1 MGLLGKIFGGSKKS
15 KEPAPQMAP
24 VNRNKIVCPYC
35 FSEFAHHEVHFRVD
49 KNSIQ
54 ASVMSEDDIM
64 DKYGDD
70 ENRMYEEM
78 AKAKIARKFQRQVH
92 DEKLSDFWMGRFKVK
107 PEQRDDKEWNYPVI
121 TPEDTDML
129 FKGSAKEGHF
139 FSNDDNQPF
148 LYKLKDY
155 YGNPAT
161 TRLCPHCHNVISPT
175 YGKYPVV
182 FISVVGITGS
192 GKTVYL
198 NQLIENLQN
207 RLACAGLAV
216 TAPFNMRSVDKIRKG
231 RFLPMSTQEG
241 IMYPPMMVNMAP
253 VKSGTEQKRTLVF
266 YDIAGENCTDQQKL
280 ESFGPYLAKSEAIIL
295 LVDPKQFI
303 TFNDNAGDNPATTV
317 VNALV
322 GFFGNQASKPLIATT
337 LSKSDTLKKLTYDFT
352 MEDIIRA
359 DSVLFKKIDWK
370 PNVKGFYKSSYAQMA
385 GEMVRLRKHIDPSG
399 ELDGPLQTEFKE
411 RAYFAISA
419 LGVEVQPQYN
429 IGTSSDPFYIA
440 ISEETANKIEV
451 LLQDNDEEPELY
463 NGKRRVL
470 LGVNPD
476 TDEDVVWDFDTIKEA
491 KEKVRYL
498 MVSEPD
504 PYRIEEPLLWILS
517 RMNIIESVE
526 A

>member
-1 MGLLGKIFGGSKKS
+1 MGLLDRIFGRSRR
-15 KEPAPQMAP
+15 ETEATVQMKP

-35 FSEFAHHEVHFRVD
+35 FNEFAHHEVHFRVD

-54 ASVMSEDDIM
+54 TAVMSDEDIM

-70 ENRMYEEM
+70 DTRMYQEM
-78 AKAKIARKFQRQVH
+78 EKAKIARKFQRQVN
-92 DEKLSDFWMGRFKVK
+92 DEKLSDFWVGRFKIR

-121 TPEDTDML
+121 TPEDTDMF
-129 FKGSAKEGHF
+129 FKGSAEEGRF

-161 TRLCPHCHNVISPT
+161 TRLCPHCHNVISSS

-207 RLACAGLAV
+207 KLSSAGLAV

-231 RFLPMSTQEG
+231 KFLPMSTQEG
-241 IMYPPMMVNMAP
+241 IMYPPMMINIAP
-253 VKSGTEQKRTLVF
+253 VKGGKEQKRTLVF
-266 YDIAGENCTDQQKL
+266 YDIAGENCTNQQKL

-295 LVDPKQFI
+295 LIDPKQFI

-322 GFFGNQASKPLIATT
+322 EFFSNQNQRPFIAAT
-337 LSKSDTLKKLTYDFT
+337 LSKSDTLKKMTEDFT

-359 DSVLFKKIDWK
+359 NSVLFKKIEWRQ
-370 PNVKGFYKSSYAQMA
+370 NIKGFYQKSYAEMA
-385 GEMVRLRKHIDPSG
+385 GEMARLRKHIDPSS
-399 ELDGPLQTEFKE
+399 ELDGPLQMEFRE
-411 RAYFAISA
+411 RAYFAVSA

-429 IGTSSDPFYIA
+429 IGTPEDPFYIN
-440 ISEETANKIEV
+440 ISEDAADKIDI
-451 LLQDNDEEPELY
+451 LLQGDGEEPELY
-463 NGKRRVL
+463 GGRRKLL

-476 TDEDVVWDFDTIKEA
+476 TNEEVIRNFDDIKDA
-491 KEKVRYL
+491 GEKVRYL

-504 PYRIEEPLLWILS
+504 PYRIEEPLLWILN

>member
-1 MGLLGKIFGGSKKS
+1 MSLFSKIFGGSKPDK
-15 KEPAPQMAP
+15 KQVNPPVP

-35 FSEFAHHEVHFRVD
+35 FNEFAHHEVHFRVD

-54 ASVMSEDDIM
+54 ASVLSDEDIM

-78 AKAKIARKFQRQVH
+78 AKAKIARKFQRQTR
-92 DEKLSDFWMGRFKVK
+92 DEKLSAFWMGRFKIS

-121 TPEDTDML
+121 TPEDDEML

-148 LYKLKDY
+148 LFKLKDY

-161 TRLCPHCHNVISPT
+161 TRLCPHCHNVISPS
-175 YGKYPVV
+175 YGKHPVV

-207 RLACAGLAV
+207 KLSSAGLAV
-216 TAPFNMRSVDKIRKG
+216 TAPFNMRSVDKIKKG
-231 RFLPMSTQEG
+231 KFLPMSTQEG
-241 IMYPPMMVNMAP
+241 IMYPPMMINIAP
-253 VKSGTEQKRTLVF
+253 IKGGAEQKRTLVF
-266 YDIAGENCTDQQKL
+266 YDIAGENCTNQQKL

-295 LVDPKQFI
+295 LIDPKQFI

-322 GFFGNQASKPLIATT
+322 EFFANQNNKPFIAAT

-359 DSVLFKKIDWK
+359 DSVLFKKIEWK
-370 PNVKGFYKSSYAQMA
+370 PNIKGFYKNSYAKMA
-385 GEMVRLRKHIDPSG
+385 GEMARLRKHIDSSG
-399 ELDGPLQTEFKE
+399 ELDGPLQMEFKE
-411 RAYFAISA
+411 RAYFSISA

-429 IGTSSDPFYIA
+429 IGSARDPFYIS
-440 ISEETANKIEV
+440 ISEEAADKIEM
-451 LLQDNDEEPELY
+451 LLKDDGDEPELY
-463 NGKRRVL
+463 GGRRRVL

-476 TDEDVVWDFDTIKEA
+476 TNEEVIWDFDEIKEA